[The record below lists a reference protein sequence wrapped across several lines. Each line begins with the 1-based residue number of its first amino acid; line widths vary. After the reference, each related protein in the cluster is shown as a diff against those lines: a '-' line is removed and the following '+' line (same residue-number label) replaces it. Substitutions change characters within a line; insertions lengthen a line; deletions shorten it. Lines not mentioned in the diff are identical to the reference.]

1 MIEFNLSEIM
11 DKHITWAIEHGQTN
25 PNHADELIEDVKEF
39 IRILKE
45 DINQTLE
52 EGITRNEILPKD
64 WVMDRINDVIDKLA
78 GSNLTVG
85 DKLI

>member
-1 MIEFNLSEIM
+1 MTEFNLSEKIQNWM
-11 DKHITWAIEHGQTN
+11 KTTNCIGIEQTHN
-25 PNHADELIEDVKEF
+25 FVYIDDVKEF
-39 IRILKE
+39 IRLLKE

-64 WVMDRINDVIDKLA
+64 WAMDRINNIIDKLA
-78 GSNLTVG
+78 GNSLTAR